1 MEQRST
7 TKESEVSDLATA
19 SKLRSEVE
27 RIEDLPWRAVAQ
39 AKEASRPRPM
49 GCRRLRSNALRSF
62 SAMRFSARN
71 RAQLNGSVSNRVEGR
86 MIRTRM
92 FGLTLAIVLGFAA
105 AIFAAQPSE
114 AELMKQAKI
123 TKAEAEQIALA
134 KVSHGIVK
142 SAEIEKEKGHLVWSF
157 DIARPGAHDITEIL
171 VDAKTGK
178 IISTQTESPRD
189 QAREAAADKKQN

>member
-1 MEQRST
+1 M
-7 TKESEVSDLATA
+7 K
-19 SKLRSEVE
+19 
-27 RIEDLPWRAVAQ
+27 
-39 AKEASRPRPM
+39 
-49 GCRRLRSNALRSF
+49 
-62 SAMRFSARN
+62 
-71 RAQLNGSVSNRVEGR
+71 
-86 MIRTRM
+86 RTRM
-92 FGLTLAIVLGFAA
+92 FSLAVGTAVFAFAA
-105 AIFAAQPSE
+105 DSFGGQPGQ

-157 DIARPGAHDITEIL
+157 DIARSGTRDITEIL

-178 IISTQTESPRD
+178 IVSTQTESLRD